1 MMQMSKDLLPTL
13 APEAPAA
20 VVARLAGALAVQR
33 AGFQRGLGEAGT
45 CVRATM
51 VFDDM
56 GSAPALNFHVELE
69 GGVVQVFGEHVTSS
83 TSSALKAEE
92 RGAAAATAIKTGL
105 IRPRGAA

>member
-1 MMQMSKDLLPTL
+1 MSKEDLPTL

-20 VVARLAGALAVQR
+20 VAACLAGALAVQR
-33 AGFQRGLGEAGT
+33 AGFQRGLGESGT

-56 GSAPALNFHVELE
+56 GTAPSLDFHVELE
-69 GGVVQVFGEHVTSS
+69 GGVTHVFGERVASS
-83 TSSALKAEE
+83 ASAALKAEE
-92 RGAAAATAIKTGL
+92 RGAAAATAIKAGL